1 MRFLRVLLFVLYSFS
16 FFMDLCTKQLLV
28 KNFNVLGSKF
38 KLYIIESGEFNK
50 NLINK
55 IHEIR
60 VKSRPKTKAW
70 TKFI

>member
-1 MRFLRVLLFVLYSFS
+1 
-16 FFMDLCTKQLLV
+16 MDLCTKQLLV